1 MAYIQ
6 RVASTA
12 RLASARGS
20 IAEREKLENELCEK
34 FSQLMQDTFERKEK
48 AGKKP
53 IVTREE
59 LSDFF
64 KKLLPNASIKVEK
77 SRSGSVLPV
86 YSNQKEETISG
97 YVLHSKFTN
106 FKNYLKS
113 DDLPNLG
120 LFEHEKRHVIRA
132 VVEPKYYGRYMA
144 PKLPGI
150 EYDLQYDFYDGFLHA
165 NEFNHKYN
173 FSQEVVESRKAMRIN
188 LIKEK
193 IEALFRENSFSSES
207 KIETLQAWR
216 YGLKDETV
224 AYKADA
230 YSYGK
235 NKFKFNDLS
244 EKLKKNEKIQLK
256 EYVGNNWI
264 QYDSNKMDTLDE
276 KLQGVKSFIEN
287 IQKGWYEDTV
297 NDYFLFPEKIKIVE
311 EMLAKEIASVRANQ
325 KIEIEKLNFASTK
338 K

>member
-6 RVASTA
+6 RVANTA

-53 IVTREE
+53 VITREE
-59 LSDFF
+59 LGDFF
-64 KKLLPNASIKVEK
+64 KKLLPGVSIKVQK
-77 SRSGSVLPV
+77 SRGGRVVPV
-86 YSNQKEETISG
+86 YSSFEDEAISG

-106 FKNYLKS
+106 FKNYLRS
-113 DDLPNLG
+113 DDLANLG

-150 EYDLQYDFYDGFLHA
+150 ENDLQYDFYDGFLHA
-165 NEFNHKYN
+165 NEFNHRYN
-173 FSQEVVESRKAMRIN
+173 FHQEVMEERKAKRIN
-188 LIKEK
+188 LVKEK
-193 IEALFRENSFSSES
+193 IEALFQKNSFSSES

-216 YGLKDETV
+216 YGLKDEIV

-235 NKFKFNDLS
+235 TKFIFNNLA
-244 EKLKKNEKIQLK
+244 EKLKNKQEVVLK
-256 EYVGNNWI
+256 EYVGCNWI
-264 QYDSNKMDTLDE
+264 QYDSNKIDTLE
-276 KLQGVKSFIEN
+276 KKS
-287 IQKGWYEDTV
+287 
-297 NDYFLFPEKIKIVE
+297 
-311 EMLAKEIASVRANQ
+311 SR
-325 KIEIEKLNFASTK
+325 IEIVY
-338 K
+338 